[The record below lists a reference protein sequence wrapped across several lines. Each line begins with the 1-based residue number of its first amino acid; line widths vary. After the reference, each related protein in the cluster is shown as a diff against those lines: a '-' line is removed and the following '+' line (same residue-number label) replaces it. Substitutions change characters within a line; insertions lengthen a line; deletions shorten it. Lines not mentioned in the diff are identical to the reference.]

1 MGALFVGFL
10 TTYSY
15 TYSGG
20 TKALA
25 PYYARRYITPMPQ
38 NKAARVK
45 RIGAHLT
52 SPLKIQPLRFALYGA
67 DDSRRSPE
75 A

>member
-1 MGALFVGFL
+1 MQKGLQ
-10 TTYSY
+10 Y
-15 TYSGG
+15 TH
-20 TKALA
+20 AA
-25 PYYARRYITPMPQ
+25 
-38 NKAARVK
+38 NKAAQGE

-67 DDSRRSPE
+67 DDSRRAFP